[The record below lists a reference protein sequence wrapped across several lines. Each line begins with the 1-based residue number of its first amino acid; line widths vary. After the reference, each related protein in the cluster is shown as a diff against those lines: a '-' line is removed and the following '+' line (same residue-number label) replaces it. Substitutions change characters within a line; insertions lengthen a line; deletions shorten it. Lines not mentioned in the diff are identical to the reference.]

1 MESLLKKLL
10 GDQAYKE
17 AFGTYNRAASTLGS
31 AANNLVGKDIND
43 EFEKEFTTFVTQLGL
58 AGYDVTPKY
67 DKARNTLELAVTNFK
82 NNQAA
87 QTPLRIALS
96 DKTGF
101 RNIAGRMV
109 RDEWVAYNE
118 GGKGKIT
125 DSVIWELK
133 AINSKLRNSKTAAGQ
148 ALKSGEVNALIS
160 KMVRAQRDANTQVTE
175 RSKRDQKAIEEALRE
190 AVTADANRSIYDS
203 GVVNF
208 TEIFKAIALNKKKS
222 DGTRSFG
229 TEMFGEKSLGRDY
242 QKRYAEIQKDVM
254 DMFARFRVDPKN
266 AVNSIKSNSKFKKH
280 YGKGL
285 DAIISFIEPFA
296 ALPMDV
302 TNVSH
307 GSYLG
312 GRVGT
317 VSANQAGHYFA
328 APSNVH
334 FKQVGNYN
342 KRQKKIKD
350 DENWKRLAQ
359 VQRLATRRQRGFG
372 RFDENATEAQLYSY
386 LEISAEK
393 YSEAAADYY
402 NVALQKD
409 VEKRIKEEEAKT
421 GRKLTT
427 KEAAPLRAA
436 AEAAT
441 KKLFSKVGMF
451 DIGEDSYAV
460 TKSFMHT
467 LDDFQEKN
475 ITVSQAEINK
485 RREKMEKAQGKKF
498 SDTEVIRSILASK
511 ISKKADFGRKKA
523 AKMVDLDSIIEDERA
538 KKTIITKDITKD
550 ADGKEVEKEV
560 KTVLRN
566 FTYNLN
572 RQARIHDK
580 TLWGQGDRATTVEAD
595 EMMIAAAALRAGVD
609 PTLIGDFSGKE
620 DTSLSDAT
628 QRMLSRFKAGTLKI
642 AGVRTRRSLNA
653 RNFEEWFLPRLN
665 FIANRAYNT
674 EDRNGSLGGQFVH
687 DFNAVIKE
695 ATGRDGFF
703 SFNSKKGRM
712 TREYR
717 GGFTDLLD
725 EEFGRGTSKEKK
737 KALSRILSG
746 FSKLFRSPQYGYFGK
761 DTDDLIKVGK
771 NGEFLVN
778 EALDSS
784 IPLLASA
791 NLIGKDWYG
800 KPSVSGEVYFNKR
813 GEYALKRAIRSA
825 ESISGS
831 SLSEYQTAMT
841 KQLARRNISMEEWD
855 RQAKEY
861 ERSLTL
867 SSNNSALSKD
877 AKHYSLEELSKFDVR
892 PYDNAIGGAIAQA
905 SFEGTPL
912 GQIWKDAQKYKK
924 SHNGSLEGF
933 EAAID
938 LPKAF
943 GFMGKNDKFYSG
955 DRIVLPHT
963 AFADIGTRIENG
975 VPLMTGIPSFF
986 AELNRFLQDA
996 KDAMN
1001 DDDHPQSYNDL
1012 IYDFF
1017 DRMHEDIF
1025 DKDGSTYRDSAR
1037 TRWGRSGYVAATRE
1051 NDRLRYYKDLV
1062 SDAGL
1067 FDEISSTGML
1077 LSDNDVRRMLGSPT
1091 KKKGEGKKQQYRED
1105 LQAFAWSLEEQK
1117 DRMYA
1122 DASDEIKQEIG
1133 EALKKNE
1140 AKEIV
1145 QKNGVKRKRTEEEI
1159 LNKRIDILRDYLI
1172 KGATIEDS
1180 KYFQRGKGLYVKG
1193 FRNPLT
1199 GGNDIVDTTAYLSSK
1214 MTSGRHGFIGRGL
1227 GWPINLD
1234 FDGDQFAAMLPF
1246 FEEGLRGLDRQGVKK
1261 LYDQQQIL
1269 VDMSKRR
1276 ARFVARMS
1284 ADEAAKPEE
1293 PKKGQADKLLDSYG
1307 LTIAEFASQNN
1318 FQKTGVLDNYRQR
1331 LAYNLTR
1338 ALADE
1343 IGGDPSKIV
1352 TSLLSRK
1359 VFESLSQDAI
1369 SAKKVAD
1376 RYNPESKLTPL
1387 EAYDKFV
1394 GELDDLTEKITSGN
1408 KFVNEESI
1416 GAFIKEI
1423 TDMGILDEQAGLNKR
1438 YTADIMSMIGGRADL
1453 RKAFIEDYFEKQG
1466 KGYKLDDT
1474 TKGLLTNILKTDEYD
1489 FYKTLTEIGAKA
1501 SGVDPKKYDLLNP
1514 TVLTTGVL
1522 NTNTILKEA
1531 EDDNKLYLGSKPGIA
1546 LGRGVIYSADMPG
1559 YDREDKT
1566 GSLSKLLG
1574 EDGELASISDP
1585 MQKAADTLLLAA
1597 NALLKLAGKDAVVA
1611 AGGGGGGSGKKKL
1624 SDILSSD
1631 DPEAAFR
1638 GNETYA
1644 ASQLS
1649 RILRPGRVGTDAA
1662 GFLDTILGN
1671 HGKDTVLGYKNE
1683 AALAEGFRSWWN
1695 TIRGTQTGNI
1705 AEMLMD
1711 AEKFGVKIR
1720 GKNGELLPLQ
1730 LARRNIERGIFSG
1743 DKPTGESLAAFEA
1756 WRTQLGA
1763 EGHSGTDKSFLQQYD
1778 TFTKVLQ
1785 TLGDERL
1792 NKYVGTDAAGIKDS
1806 IWEDSLQALAQEEAS
1821 YKGLRLGP
1829 EGLNVA
1835 NVERLGTEVGLK
1847 MSPTKG
1853 INLRTILDSL
1863 AIVTSEK
1870 GKTKNLDGE
1879 IDDIVRKG
1887 FATFDLKRY
1896 ANGLPSE
1903 GTMLQ
1908 SIVNKIVLD
1917 DLTKVVQEAW
1927 KKGDDNAEVAYGE
1940 WKKSAYADQ
1949 LKWSK
1954 ETFAKTQG
1962 INTEAMIGQSMITG
1976 QHGEGQS
1983 YILGTYGAY
1992 ARALENYVLEALKNK
2007 EPLDDL
2013 TMKTIEGSFK
2023 RLSDGTS
2030 LSLLEGTESDEEM
2043 QKHLAKYGLGYAS
2056 RQSKILDKQ
2065 RQIDYNQKLLGS
2077 GLLDP
2082 DEASILTDKTAKLKD
2097 EYAELSKKLSQ
2108 YQEEMKKTIGDQKKM
2123 VETEDLVAKSV
2134 DQTKKAYEKANE
2146 ARVNQYRDKKKKKDS
2161 KGYEQLLNEYNK
2173 LVVSYESDELAKDKS
2188 TNSLEKRALSMRM
2201 EDVSD
2206 NIKEIEDA
2214 IQTKRQD
2221 LEDRYGK
2228 EFADKTIADLEDK
2241 SAKRLKL
2248 MEDTM
2253 KVRSKGITNIWDSLA
2268 TSFKSVFTR
2277 FSQMGL
2283 AYSILSKL
2291 KKGFADLV
2299 QSVTQLD
2306 KAMANL
2312 RVVTG
2317 ASYEEAKSMIH
2328 GYAQLGSEL
2337 AATTLEVSTAAQE
2350 WLRQGYD
2357 VAEVN
2362 KLVESS
2368 IKLSVLGMMSASDA
2382 TKSLTSA
2389 MKGFKLE
2396 AGDVSEIVDKF
2407 TSLDMKAATTA
2418 GDIATALSK
2427 FATTAQMAGVDIDQ
2441 AAAMA
2446 TAIMDVSQ
2454 NDAGATG
2461 NALKTIFSRF
2471 GNVKAGTYQN
2481 LAAGDSDDTTDKIN
2495 DIERVLSTLGIQV
2508 RSSARE
2514 MRDFDDVLD
2523 DIAEKWQYLDSVSQ
2537 NAIATA
2543 LAGTRQRE
2551 SFAVLMNNYDKYK
2564 EFVEVSENSAGTA
2577 DEKYQSYLEQLEA
2590 SQKKLKAAW
2599 EDIANSTEIAGFM
2612 TKTNNFL
2619 SGVVSVLPTIIKYVT
2634 RLFITLNS
2642 YKIPKLLNNFLGIGD
2657 KGLFEGIKGKFY
2669 GLTAAGYQEK
2679 VERYNS
2685 KESKGLLDTIY
2696 GPARRV
2702 AGAFDAVAQ
2711 SAKRVVSGD
2720 VKKAKVSQQVSAIG
2734 EKEAAARQQETGIT
2748 YDVLQAKDGEAQ
2760 AIGVFSSTAYT
2771 AADANLTEANASW
2784 AAARADAAKS
2794 GDLAFTSSI
2803 PGTVSGRQPKSKFGP
2818 LKQGVGMAATGALTS
2833 VFMGAMMGNQ
2843 GLNWST
2849 GQMQEA
2855 SQGANIAATTTSALS
2870 NIGYLWGPL
2879 AGMITTTLGDVLNK
2893 FVIIPW
2899 IDKEANERKA
2909 RVEQANKLYEQ
2920 VSGLADNVASLTD
2933 YAKESAL
2940 SGEDTKEM
2948 TDKVYELL
2956 SEYYNM
2962 DSEARSDIEEYLI
2975 PYLKNLKKEGFE
2987 NLDTIYDVLKEY
2999 MKGDSDTRD
3008 IIAKALQFAITAAE
3022 ADLDLAKNENKDFE
3036 TAQKLKEL
3044 TQTTTRGDQTHGYYT
3059 SEKTVPEWL
3068 VTSSHLFGNTDTDLR
3083 PISNTYVDAN
3093 KLSYDLHEYLDDI
3106 QNTLDNLDENDTE
3119 AFAYYENLKKQ
3130 VGDLAAIRKQ
3140 EMDAYNKQVATSA
3153 VLVSTLK
3160 DSKGDKA
3167 EDYLLNQNIDQ
3178 LKYLGSDEIMRLIA
3192 EQINEN
3198 GGFKGK
3204 SIYINNDSKN
3214 GLTDYAKE
3222 IIQQVIRSSP
3232 ELAAAVSGSAYS
3244 IRDLRKN
3251 NGVFDWGNRQEEY
3264 ENLVSSFSSAL
3275 HMTQDEFIE
3284 RLEQGDLVERLGSM
3298 TLGDFLKTPEE
3309 LRQSMEDLS
3318 SLFQSLSNNALL
3330 TAENLEKVINNYPQ
3344 YIQYLGDTS
3353 SLLEAMVKGFSEY
3366 AQVYATKIYDQLISS
3381 SEYAEKLKTDLYESG
3396 EYETEKLRA
3405 AIGGATTVK
3414 QIIEKLKEGP
3424 GDLSPD
3430 DYNKLTETFA
3440 HLFDKIDVGKIFM
3453 RQLATD
3459 TVIPY
3464 LDARLDK
3471 ELEALNKQKE
3481 ALQQIN
3487 KQREYENK
3495 LIEARNKL
3503 EDAGKEKTRVWR
3515 EGVGWVYE
3523 ANQEAIAEA
3532 QKNLQE
3538 VEDDRQIRELDIMID
3553 QINADKE
3560 LLKAIQDDA
3569 KFKALETAMTSLLGD
3584 GAGNAGINGLINT
3597 AKKLYEGDDSVASVL
3612 GKTGETLVELKTE
3625 LSTLLEKQFNV
3636 DYSSN
3641 EYSASRLKEIAG
3653 NSSLSDE
3660 VRQKASEELERRGY
3674 SGDSSQGWTYKL
3686 PESGASVKQPGIDEV
3701 IEAYDAAKNQDEI
3714 KTWLEGKGYEL
3725 DARGKWVK
3733 AKDLYNISDKDKN
3746 IDGAWYKIED
3756 PLVESQEHYKH
3767 IVDDFKGGAACYY
3780 EPDAEGKYKWK
3791 GDIDHEKYFDN
3802 IHTWAKKNPG
3812 AIINGWFGKSEL
3824 ALAQG
3829 GQLYGLVKAAVGSLG
3844 LPGGP
3849 TLVNE
3854 QGTEAIVTPYGTLTS
3869 LPSGTGVVPADI
3881 TKNLWA
3887 LGEVAPAFSRLL
3899 DPVVK
3904 NGGNALGDSFTVQ
3917 HMVVNMSPDGS
3928 FDVDTF
3934 VNDLKSAVALHK
3946 NS

>member
-1 MESLLKKLL
+1 MASLLKNLL
-10 GDQAYKE
+10 GDQTYKE
-17 AFGTYNRAASTLGS
+17 VFGTYNRAASTLGS

-43 EFEKEFTTFVTQLGL
+43 EFEKEFTEFVKQLGS
-58 AGYDVTPKY
+58 AGYNVTPKY
-67 DKARNTLELAVTNFK
+67 DKARNTLELAVTDAK
-82 NNQAA
+82 SNQAA
-87 QTPLRIALS
+87 KTPLRIALS

-133 AINSKLRNSKTAAGQ
+133 AINSKLRNPKTAAGQ
-148 ALKSGEVNALIS
+148 ALKSGEINALVS

-208 TEIFKAIALNKKKS
+208 SEVFKAIALNKNKK
-222 DGTRSFG
+222 FG
-229 TEMFGEKSLGRDY
+229 SKMFGEKSLGRDY
-242 QKRYAEIQKDVM
+242 QKRYAGIQKDVM
-254 DMFARFRVDPKN
+254 SIFARFRVDPKN
-266 AVNSIKSNSKFKKH
+266 AAKYIENNSDFKKR
-280 YGKGL
+280 YGPDGIK
-285 DAIISFIEPFA
+285 AIVSFIEPFV

-302 TNVSH
+302 TNISH

-342 KRQKKIKD
+342 KRQKKIRD

-359 VQRLATRRQRGFG
+359 IQRLATRRQRGFG

-485 RREKMEKAQGKKF
+485 RREKMEKAQGREL
-498 SDTEVIRSILASK
+498 SDAEVIRSILASK

-538 KKTIITKDITKD
+538 EKTIITKG
-550 ADGKEVEKEV
+550 ADGKEVETK
-560 KTVLRN
+560 LRN

-609 PTLIGDFSGKE
+609 PTLIGDFSGEE

-813 GEYALKRAIRSA
+813 GEYALKRAIGSA
-825 ESISGS
+825 ESVSGS
-831 SLSEYQTAMT
+831 NLSEYQTAMT

-861 ERSLTL
+861 ERSITL
-867 SSNNSALSKD
+867 SSNGSALSD
-877 AKHYSLEELSKFDVR
+877 GAKHYTLEELSKLDAR
-892 PYDNAIGGAIAQA
+892 PYDNALDGAIAQS

-912 GQIWKDAQKYKK
+912 GQIWKDAQEYKK

-933 EAAID
+933 EAVVD
-938 LPKAF
+938 LPQAF
-943 GFMGKNDKFYSG
+943 AIAGKNNKFYSG
-955 DRIVLPHT
+955 NRIVLPHT
-963 AFADIGTRIENG
+963 SFADIGTRTENG
-975 VPLMTGIPSFF
+975 VPLMTGIPSYF
-986 AELNRFLQDA
+986 AELNRLLQDA

-1012 IYDFF
+1012 IYDFYK
-1017 DRMHEDIF
+1017 RMHDDIY

-1051 NDRLRYYKDLV
+1051 NDRLHYYKDLV

-1077 LSDNDVRRMLGSPT
+1077 LSDNDVRRMFGSPS
-1091 KKKGEGKKQQYRED
+1091 KKGKTKEQYRED

-1122 DASDEIKQEIG
+1122 DASDEIKQEID

-1140 AKEIV
+1140 TKEIV
-1145 QKNGVKRKRTEEEI
+1145 QKNGAKKKRTEEQI
-1159 LNKRIDILRDYLI
+1159 LNKRIDILRDYLL
-1172 KGATIEDS
+1172 KGATLEDS

-1246 FEEGLRGLDRQGVKK
+1246 FEEGLRGLDRQGVKR

-1276 ARFVARMS
+1276 AQFVAKMS
-1284 ADEAAKPEE
+1284 ADEAAKPED

-1307 LTIAEFASQNN
+1307 LTIAEFASQGN

-1338 ALADE
+1338 VLADE

-1387 EAYDKFV
+1387 EAYDQFV
-1394 GELDDLTEKITSGN
+1394 GELDDLTTKITSGN

-1423 TDMGILDEQAGLNKR
+1423 TGMGILDEQAGLNKR

-1474 TKGLLTNILKTDEYD
+1474 TKGLLTNTLKTDEYD
-1489 FYKTLTEIGAKA
+1489 FYKMLTEIGAKA

-1514 TVLTTGVL
+1514 TVLITSLL
-1522 NTNTILKEA
+1522 NANTILKEG
-1531 EDDNKLYLGSKPGIA
+1531 EDSGKLYLGSKPGIA

-1649 RILRPGRVGTDAA
+1649 RILRPGRIGTDAS

-1720 GKNGELLPLQ
+1720 GKDGELLPLQ

-1743 DKPTGESLAAFEA
+1743 DKPTGKSLAAFEA

-1778 TFTKVLQ
+1778 TFAKVLKII
-1785 TLGDERL
+1785 GDERL

-1847 MSPTKG
+1847 MSPAKG
-1853 INLRTILDSL
+1853 INLRTILDSFAL
-1863 AIVTSEK
+1863 VTSEQ

-1879 IDDIVRKG
+1879 VDDIVRKG

-1896 ANGLPSE
+1896 SNGLPSE

-1962 INTEAMIGQSMITG
+1962 INTEATIGQSMITG

-2030 LSLLEGTESDEEM
+2030 LSLLEGTESDEKA
-2043 QKHLAKYGLGYAS
+2043 QRHLAEYGLGYAS
-2056 RQSKILDKQ
+2056 RQSKMLDKQ

-2097 EYAELSKKLSQ
+2097 EYAELTKKLRQ
-2108 YQEEMKKTIGDQKKM
+2108 YREEMGKTIGDEEKM
-2123 VETEDLVAKSV
+2123 VEAEKLVAEGVNQSKE
-2134 DQTKKAYEKANE
+2134 AYEKANE

-2161 KGYEQLLNEYNK
+2161 KDYEQLLNEYNK

-2201 EDVSD
+2201 KDVGD
-2206 NIKEIEDA
+2206 NIKEIEEA

-2291 KKGFADLV
+2291 KKGFSELV

-2306 KAMANL
+2306 KAMVNL

-2481 LAAGDSDDTTDKIN
+2481 LTAGDSDDTTDKIN

-2657 KGLFEGIKGKFY
+2657 KGLLEGIKGKFHS
-2669 GLTAAGYQEK
+2669 LTAAGYQEK

-2685 KESKGLLDTIY
+2685 KESKGFLDTIY

-2702 AGAFDAVAQ
+2702 AEAFDAVAQ
-2711 SAKRVVSGD
+2711 SAERVVSGD
-2720 VKKAKVSQQVSAIG
+2720 VKKAEVSQQVSSIG

-2760 AIGVFSSTAYT
+2760 AIGVFASTAYT
-2771 AADANLTEANASW
+2771 AADADLTEANASW
-2784 AAARADAAKS
+2784 AAARADAAES

-2803 PGTVSGRQPKSKFGP
+2803 PVNVMGKKSKFAP

-2833 VFMGAMMGNQ
+2833 VFMGAMMGSQ
-2843 GLNWST
+2843 GMNYST
-2849 GQMQEA
+2849 GQMQDA
-2855 SQGANIAATTTSALS
+2855 SQGANIAATATSALS

-2893 FVIIPW
+2893 YVVIPL
-2899 IDKEANERKA
+2899 IDREANERKA

-2920 VSGLADNVASLTD
+2920 VSGLADNVTSLTD

-2975 PYLKNLKKEGFE
+2975 PYLKNVGFE
-2987 NLDTIYDVLKEY
+2987 NLDTIYDALKEY

-3008 IIAKALQFAITAAE
+3008 IIAKALQFSITATE

-3059 SEKTVPEWL
+3059 SEETVPEWVVAL
-3068 VTSSHLFGNTDTDLR
+3068 THLFGNTDTDLR
-3083 PISNTYVDAN
+3083 SFSNTYVDAN
-3093 KLSYDLHEYLDDI
+3093 KLSYDLHEYLEEI
-3106 QNTLDNLDENDTE
+3106 KNTLNNLDKKDTE
-3119 AFAYYENLKKQ
+3119 AIAYYENLKKQ

-3140 EMDAYNKQVATSA
+3140 EMDAYNKQVTASA
-3153 VLVSTLK
+3153 VLVSTLT
-3160 DSKGDKA
+3160 DSDGDKA

-3192 EQINEN
+3192 EQIDNN

-3204 SIYINNDSKN
+3204 SIYINNNSKN

-3244 IRDLRKN
+3244 LRDLQKN
-3251 NGVFDWGNRQEEY
+3251 NGVFNWDNRQEEY

-3318 SLFQSLSNNALL
+3318 SLFQSLSNDALL

-3381 SEYAEKLKTDLYESG
+3381 SEYAEKLKTNLYESG
-3396 EYETEKLRA
+3396 EYDTEKLRA

-3414 QIIEKLKEGP
+3414 GIIEELKKGPEVLKL
-3424 GDLSPD
+3424 SSD

-3440 HLFDKIDVGKIFM
+3440 HLFDKIDVGQIFM

-3471 ELEALNKQKE
+3471 ELEALSKQKE

-3641 EYSASRLKEIAG
+3641 EYSAARLKEIAG

-3686 PESGASVKQPGIDEV
+3686 PESGASVKQSDIDV
-3701 IEAYDAAKNQDEI
+3701 KQSDIDKAIEAYDAAKNQDEI
-3714 KTWLEGKGYEL
+3714 ETWLKDKGYEL
-3725 DARGKWVK
+3725 NAQGNWVK

-3780 EPDAEGKYKWK
+3780 EWDDEAKAYKWK
-3791 GDIDHEKYFDN
+3791 GDISDHKTGYLDN
-3802 IHTWAKKNPG
+3802 IHAWAKAHPG

-3899 DPVVK
+3899 EPMVK

-3917 HMVVNMSPDGS
+3917 NMVVNMSPDGS